1 MFLTPTSSAG
11 IQTQARIPESPGRRW
26 LMKPQGWGVKK
37 LKWVSMSRKAMDVG
51 WLEAGADLSTGTAQS

>member
-11 IQTQARIPESPGRRW
+11 IQTQARVPESPGRRW

-37 LKWVSMSRKAMDVG
+37 LKWVSKCPRDVG